1 MLFLGLAACLMFSY
15 LHFRVFV
22 PLISLRLKPLKHA
35 PFNVYLASFLGS
47 MDTFIR
53 SIEAQLV
60 VSY

>member
-1 MLFLGLAACLMFSY
+1 MSHVFHVCILGY
-15 LHFRVFV
+15 LC
-22 PLISLRLKPLKHA
+22 PCYSLRLKPLKHA

>member
-1 MLFLGLAACLMFSY
+1 MTLVFHVFILGCLC
-15 LHFRVFV
+15 
-22 PLISLRLKPLKHA
+22 PCISLRLKSLKHA

-60 VSY
+60 ISY

>member
-1 MLFLGLAACLMFSY
+1 MSHVFHVCILGHLCPCI
-15 LHFRVFV
+15 
-22 PLISLRLKPLKHA
+22 PLRFKPLKHA

-47 MDTFIR
+47 TDTFIR

>member
-1 MLFLGLAACLMFSY
+1 MSHVFHVGILGYFC
-15 LHFRVFV
+15 
-22 PLISLRLKPLKHA
+22 PCISLRLKSLKHA

>member
-1 MLFLGLAACLMFSY
+1 MSHVFHVCILRY
-15 LHFRVFV
+15 LY
-22 PLISLRLKPLKHA
+22 PCISLRLKPLKHA
-35 PFNVYLASFLGS
+35 PFNVYLATFLGS

>member
-1 MLFLGLAACLMFSY
+1 MPLLFTE
-15 LHFRVFV
+15 V
-22 PLISLRLKPLKHA
+22 KPLKHA

>member
-1 MLFLGLAACLMFSY
+1 MSHVFHVCILGY
-15 LHFRVFV
+15 LC
-22 PLISLRLKPLKHA
+22 ISLRLKPLKHA
-35 PFNVYLASFLGS
+35 PFIVYLASFLGS